1 MSTAGG
7 FLVAVS
13 LSTQKGRPKANVAAA
28 RLIEHWGME
37 GDVHAGSG
45 HRQIS
50 LLAVESIDKMRAQGL
65 SVGPG
70 AFAENLT
77 TSGLDLPGLPVGTRL
92 AVGEAELEI
101 TQLGKECHHRCA
113 IYEQAGDCVMPR
125 EGVFAKVVKGGT
137 VKPGDGVFILGPAV
151 DAKP

>member
-13 LSTQKGRPKANVAAA
+13 RSTQKGRPKVNLAVA
-28 RLIEHWGME
+28 RLIESWGME

-50 LLAVESIDKMRAQGL
+50 LLATESIDKMRAQGL
-65 SVGPG
+65 AVGPG

-77 TSGLDLPGLPVGTRL
+77 TSGLDLPSLPVGTRL

-125 EGVFAKVVKGGT
+125 EGVFAQVVKGGT
-137 VKPGDGVFILGPAV
+137 VKPGDRVFILGPAI